1 MLFTVDKD
9 SFLKNLIISDSA
21 VSSKNS
27 NTILSHC
34 LFTIENKSLEISGT
48 DNDISIRT
56 IIDVIS
62 DNNFSFTS
70 NPKKII
76 QIIKELPKGEIS
88 IDVDD
93 NFNIVIKSNIKELKG
108 KYKLPGT
115 DKSDFPVIPRINQ
128 KEAFEV
134 EQSVFKDMIKNVSYA
149 ASTDVI
155 KPSFNGV
162 YFISEKKGFLSVVA
176 SDSRRLSICTRSFND
191 DVEIKEGVIIPLKTI
206 NDLLK
211 ILGNGKCFILVK
223 NNQCYFKIDNTEI
236 ITRVIDGQFPNF
248 RQVIPVDYI
257 KKVYVKKEN
266 LIDSLR
272 RVMVFTKE
280 PSYKV
285 YLHVDENKIKIEAK
299 TAEIGEGFEEI
310 SAESSN
316 KEKISLGINS
326 QYLLDS
332 IKDIDFDTIELG
344 ITGVMSPLCIKNE
357 KDEHTTA
364 VIMPIQ
370 IKSGDNEN

>member
-1 MLFTVDKD
+1 MVFTVDKD
-9 SFLKNLIISDSA
+9 LFLKNLIISDSA
-21 VSSKNS
+21 VSAKNS

-34 LFTIENKSLEISGT
+34 LFNIENNKLEISGT
-48 DNDISIRT
+48 DNDISIKT
-56 IIDVIS
+56 NMDVIS
-62 DNNFSFTS
+62 DNSFSFTS
-70 NPKKII
+70 NPKKMI
-76 QIIKELPKGEIS
+76 QIIKELPKGELS
-88 IDVDD
+88 FDVDD
-93 NFNIVIKSNIKELKG
+93 NFNIIIKSNLKEVKG

-115 DKSDFPVIPRINQ
+115 DKSDFPVIPKINV
-128 KEAFEV
+128 KEAFEL

-176 SDSRRLSICTRSFND
+176 SDSRRLSICSRSFNEN
-191 DVEIKEGVIIPLKTI
+191 VEIKTGVIIPLKTI

-211 ILGNGKCFILVK
+211 NLGTGKCFILVK
-223 NNQCYFKIDNTEI
+223 NNQCNFKIDNTEI
-236 ITRVIDGQFPNF
+236 ITRVIDGQFPNYK
-248 RQVIPVDYI
+248 QVIPVDYI
-257 KKVYVKKEN
+257 KKVYVKKDS
-266 LIDSLR
+266 LIESLR

-285 YLHVDENKIKIEAK
+285 YLHFLDDKIKIEAK
-299 TAEIGEGFEEI
+299 TVDIGEGFEEI
-310 SAESSN
+310 SIESNN
-316 KEKISLGINS
+316 KENISLGINS

-332 IKDIDFDTIELG
+332 VKDIDFDIIEIG

-357 KDEHTTA
+357 KDEFTTA